1 MRIRSVAL
9 RTNNITGNIKLR
21 MKTILRNLLS
31 VLRRFKMAM
40 LLNVLGLSIAF
51 AAFIL
56 IMMQVEYDR
65 NFDRG
70 YTDTESIFRV
80 EIIQNDG
87 DGQAIVCRPLADASF
102 NSSPHI
108 VAGTLVIHGW
118 CIIFLCG
125 REWRTE

>member
-1 MRIRSVAL
+1 
-9 RTNNITGNIKLR
+9 

-70 YTDTESIFRV
+70 YTDTESIFR
-80 EIIQNDG
+80 G
-87 DGQAIVCRPLADASF
+87 K
-102 NSSPHI
+102 
-108 VAGTLVIHGW
+108 
-118 CIIFLCG
+118 
-125 REWRTE
+125 